1 MASLF
6 TEALLVSVY
15 ANSEALLICLAGAV
29 AMYCNVAQPSDL
41 KSFSKLLVKIVFPC
55 LTFSNFRVYSVEL
68 LAKWYVASVASLLTL
83 ALGASVGKLSAK
95 LLRLPQPYSQILVLC
110 TTFGNVGA
118 LPYVLIPPIVL
129 NWQRVSDDPNALLKG
144 YGIISLY
151 AIVWGLA
158 LFGLGPKF
166 IESMRSAVVTAKP
179 ASVPASPSDPP
190 SADSSGPTPTPAPSE
205 ALEAAGRIRVKSAV
219 RRAWRIAC
227 SLEPVILGSLLG
239 IVVGM
244 IAPLR
249 QLLSPSEGGALRF
262 VGSFATNLG
271 SAGIPLSTLIL
282 GASLFLGG
290 RGQWQARRERLVS
303 SANGPAASNGSA
315 AANGY
320 GSAASG
326 VASAEDVVV
335 EHGRSQQVKSSPMA
349 RLLWAALVI
358 KLLLM
363 PAVSIP
369 IILLAARSNLLARD
383 EPMLLM
389 VLILQSAV
397 PSAQTGLALM
407 NAAGLQKEASQMSM
421 VYLPMYIISVIT
433 VAASI
438 VIAVTGI
445 ETLYDDV
452 ALLGPGNA
460 TSAAS
465 S

>member
-1 MASLF
+1 MGS
-6 TEALLVSVY
+6 
-15 ANSEALLICLAGAV
+15 
-29 AMYCNVAQPSDL
+29 
-41 KSFSKLLVKIVFPC
+41 
-55 LTFSNFRVYSVEL
+55 
-68 LAKWYVASVASLLTL
+68 KWYVASVASLLTL

-179 ASVPASPSDPP
+179 ASVLVSPSDQP
-190 SADSSGPTPTPAPSE
+190 SADSFGPTPTPAPSE
-205 ALEAAGRIRVKSAV
+205 ALEAAGRVQLKSAV

-227 SLEPVILGSLLG
+227 TLEPVILGSLLG

-303 SANGPAASNGSA
+303 SANRPAASSGSA
-315 AANGY
+315 AANESNAANGY